1 MSKNNLDLDFQG
13 VINSSSIISDSS
25 LTPSANG

>member
-13 VINSSSIISDSS
+13 VINSSIISDSS